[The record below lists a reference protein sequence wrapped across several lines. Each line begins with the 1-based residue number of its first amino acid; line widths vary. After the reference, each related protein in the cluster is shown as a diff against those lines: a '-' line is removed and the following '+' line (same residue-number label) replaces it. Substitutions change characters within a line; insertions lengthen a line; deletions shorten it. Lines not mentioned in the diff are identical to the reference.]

1 MYAIL
6 AQCPLFRGL
15 TAEQIRETIGE
26 RGEFSLTEYK
36 DKDCIAH
43 RDTAYSGLMIILKGR
58 VHGEMVS
65 GGKTIVV
72 DPIEAPQLIAP
83 AFLFGGYNK
92 LPIDVIADG
101 DVTIMTLHRG
111 YIFELMQA
119 NVLIMSNFI
128 DIISNRAN
136 VWSKKIFFPV
146 VPVAERES
154 RHLPAGTHFRRIR
167 LGTGTRHPRNRR
179 IFRRHA
185 QRAANRTHG
194 TGKETPDPIRSVVD
208 CRTEP
213 QRAAGYSQ
221 ITTDAAALQLW
232 HLFDKRRDTACRPVQ
247 PQSATLGAGTE
258 GHFRQTGPGRWTP
271 GPTSHGSMPLRSANS
286 NKGRPVIEAFRKA
299 CPGYKILV
307 TFFSPSGYEIRK
319 NYPRS
324 RLHLFT
330 CRPTPRATCAVSWR
344 SCGLKSPFSSN
355 TNSGST
361 TCWR

>member
-72 DPIEAPQLIAP
+72 DPIAAPQLLAP

-136 VWSKKIFFPV
+136 VWSKKIFFLSFRSLKEKV
-146 VPVAERES
+146 ATYLLEHTSEESGSVPVPDIREIAEYFDATRSALQTVLMELEKK
-154 RHLPAGTHFRRIR
+154 HL
-167 LGTGTRHPRNRR
+167 
-179 IFRRHA
+179 
-185 QRAANRTHG
+185 
-194 TGKETPDPIRSVVD
+194 IRSEASSIAVLN
-208 CRTEP
+208 RK
-213 QRAAGYSQ
+213 G
-221 ITTDAAALQLW
+221 L
-232 HLFDKRRDTACRPVQ
+232 RD
-247 PQSATLGAGTE
+247 
-258 GHFRQTGPGRWTP
+258 
-271 GPTSHGSMPLRSANS
+271 
-286 NKGRPVIEAFRKA
+286 
-299 CPGYKILV
+299 IL
-307 TFFSPSGYEIRK
+307 K
-319 NYPRS
+319 
-324 RLHLFT
+324 
-330 CRPTPRATCAVSWR
+330 
-344 SCGLKSPFSSN
+344 
-355 TNSGST
+355 
-361 TCWR
+361 